1 MSGKVKV
8 WGNLVTVEWADPL
21 EDPDP
26 EVMAK
31 VRVGSR
37 ATIVC
42 VLACILFLLT
52 LNFVWPSPGQGV
64 IREEPGKQCHRGI
77 AGEGLQSVWQAGA
90 SEETQRLRLH
100 PL

>member
-31 VRVGSR
+31 VRIGPRVPPCCLSGC
-37 ATIVC
+37 A
-42 VLACILFLLT
+42 LFPLT
-52 LNFVWPSPGQGV
+52 LTVIWPSPGQGV
-64 IREEPGKQCHRGI
+64 VREEPGKQRHGGI
-77 AGEGLQSVWQAGA
+77 TGEGLQSVWQAGE
-90 SEETQRLRLH
+90 SEEAERLRLH

>member
-31 VRVGSR
+31 VRIG
-37 ATIVC
+37 TE
-42 VLACILFLLT
+42 
-52 LNFVWPSPGQGV
+52 GD
-64 IREEPGKQCHRGI
+64 HRGCLSLYLLC
-77 AGEGLQSVWQAGA
+77 ADPEFSLAVTRSRCY
-90 SEETQRLRLH
+90 S
-100 PL
+100 

>member
-1 MSGKVKV
+1 MKV

-31 VRVGSR
+31 VRIRPS
-37 ATIVC
+37 ATIAADFVC
-42 VLACILFLLT
+42 IFPLT
-52 LNFVWPSPGQGV
+52 LNFVWSSPGQGV
-64 IREEPGKQCHRGI
+64 IREEPGKQRYRGI
-77 AGEGLQSVWQAGA
+77 TGEGLQSVWQTGA